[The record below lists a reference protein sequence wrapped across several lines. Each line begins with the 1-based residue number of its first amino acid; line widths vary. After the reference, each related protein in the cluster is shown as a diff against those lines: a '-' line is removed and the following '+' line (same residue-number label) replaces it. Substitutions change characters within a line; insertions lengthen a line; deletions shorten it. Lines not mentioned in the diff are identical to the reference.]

1 MMLGACTIIEKPLAP
16 PPLETTIVTPLAE
29 EPEISPVK
37 PPQIAVKPPP
47 TPVIKVETLKPL
59 NVAIIISQDIEN
71 HHIIYHKLEE
81 LITDK
86 KGSVT
91 PFYLYQQS
99 TTDIIEQIKEAQ
111 HLQIVAIGLE
121 AAKAAS
127 SLSRI
132 PVIFCQIYNYQD
144 HNLVNEYIKG
154 VSLIPSLEQQ
164 FQAWKTVFPQ
174 LKTVGFI
181 TGRGKQPLIDSALKT
196 AATYDITLINHT
208 VNNDKEM
215 WGEFRRLTPQVD
227 AFWLLPDNRILSKR
241 TLRSIVSYSTK
252 HTTPLFT
259 INGLLLQAGAVI
271 SSSQVDDDIA
281 QKVVTRL
288 LSINPDQTIPGRDVE
303 ALDQALSFI
312 NTQTTKRLN
321 LIIPTEKM
329 PENLKR
335 WPLSRVKAI
344 LNTIKTTTISG
355 ITNRASEYK
364 H

>member
-1 MMLGACTIIEKPLAP
+1 MMLGACSTLEKPLESP
-16 PPLETTIVTPLAE
+16 PPEAIIITPLAE
-29 EPEISPVK
+29 EAEIAPVK
-37 PPQIAVKPPP
+37 PPQIPPP
-47 TPVIKVETLKPL
+47 IPQIPAIKVETFKPL
-59 NVAIIISQDIEN
+59 DVAIIISRDIEN
-71 HHIIYHKLEE
+71 HHIIYHKIEA

-99 TTDIIEQIKEAQ
+99 TTDIIGQIKEAQ
-111 HLQIVAIGLE
+111 HLQVVAIGLE

-127 SLSRI
+127 SLSGT
-132 PVIFCQIYNYQD
+132 PMIFCQVYNYQD
-144 HNLVNEYIKG
+144 HNLVNEYTKG
-154 VSLIPSLEQQ
+154 VSLIPSLKQQ
-164 FQAWKTVFPQ
+164 FQAWKTIFPQ

-181 TGRGKQPLIDSALKT
+181 TGKSKQPLIDSALET
-196 AATYDITLINHT
+196 AATYGITLINHT

-215 WGEFRRLTPQVD
+215 WGEFRRLTPLVD

-241 TLRSIVSYSTK
+241 TLRSIVNYSTK

-271 SSSQVDDDIA
+271 SSSQVDDDVA

-335 WPLSRVKAI
+335 WPPPRVNVT
-344 LNTIKTTTISG
+344 LNTIHTTTIPS
-355 ITNRASEYK
+355 ITNRASE
-364 H
+364 